1 MFKYNFFV
9 VGVLNIVNV
18 DLMLIHQIKVLH
30 LLLFII
36 NVLYIKIKVVANAYG
51 VHVCCV
57 AIDLLNSDPLLESKS
72 NPPKKKKKRWEWEI
86 NQMFS
91 NVWIAKLPWA
101 ETMVGFNGKMH
112 IW

>member
-1 MFKYNFFV
+1 LV

-18 DLMLIHQIKVLH
+18 DSMLIHQIKVLH
-30 LLLFII
+30 LLFFIV
-36 NVLYIKIKVVANAYG
+36 NVLYTIIKVVASVYG

-57 AIDLLNSDPLLESKS
+57 AINLLSLDPLLESKS

-91 NVWIAKLPWA
+91 NAWITKLPWV
-101 ETMVGFNGKMH
+101 EIMVGFNGKMH